1 MAMPAVLKNV
11 ESMLTARPDVE
22 SAAVVDYGTP
32 DPILVLVKPNGFCNG
47 PELRDECAAV
57 LEEAAP
63 RVVVVLTTEFPP
75 LGAGLPGLES
85 TLREAAY
92 VYRYEPPVTETEER
106 VAALWN
112 RVLDR
117 SRTGATDDFL
127 DLGGDSVNAVRVIA
141 EVSRE
146 FGVDVDLMDF
156 FDGPTIRNLATLID
170 AGQNAGAGR

>member
-1 MAMPAVLKNV
+1 MPTVLKDV
-11 ESMLTARPDVE
+11 ESMLTARPDVV

-32 DPILVLVKPNGFCNG
+32 DPVLILVEPNGFCSG

-57 LEEAAP
+57 LEEAAS
-63 RVVVVLTTEFPP
+63 RVVVLLATEFPQ
-75 LGAGLPGLES
+75 LEAGLPDLES

-92 VYRYEPPVTETEER
+92 VYRYEPPLTETEER
-106 VAALWN
+106 LVALWN

-117 SRTGATDDFL
+117 RRTGATDDFL

-146 FGVDVDLMDF
+146 FGVDIDLMDF
-156 FDGPTIRNLATLID
+156 FDGPTVRNIATLID
-170 AGQNAGAGR
+170 ASQNAEAGR